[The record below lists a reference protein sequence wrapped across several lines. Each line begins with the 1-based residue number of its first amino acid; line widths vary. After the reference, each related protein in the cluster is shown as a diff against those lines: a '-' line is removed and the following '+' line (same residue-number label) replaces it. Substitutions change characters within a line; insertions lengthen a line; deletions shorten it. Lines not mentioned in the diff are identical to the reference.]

1 MACCA
6 LLVANSVL
14 TPLTSR
20 RAARHAGAHAPGGNV
35 VALSGTPTI
44 MAFDGQTARAF
55 IGVRNYD
62 VGGIA
67 VVDLRAGRLL
77 SELDVDTRPLAL
89 VLARLARR
97 VFVLTAGTDL
107 TRGRGRVIVLD
118 AASGARQRSI
128 AVAGEPNALAVDEAR
143 QRVLVTVHTGG
154 GAAVAIYDMRSLALI
169 ARLPLEADARPIAI
183 TAADGQ
189 ALVVTSAGRV
199 YLIVEARARVA
210 HVIQMGQGA
219 ALVAVD
225 ARSGRAFVAN
235 PVSNTVGVIDTA
247 SGTLL
252 RTVPV
257 GVTPDGLGVSP
268 ATRRVLVANAADGT
282 ITLLDSRSGTP
293 LRAVAVGAD
302 PSGVIVAE
310 HAGLAV
316 IPTAEGLAVVDTAS
330 GALLRR
336 IAILNGAAAVA
347 LDDQSAQAVVA
358 SATASVG
365 SSVVRLVDLRGIPRQ
380 APRPAGASG
389 DRSLAVLRAFVDA
402 YNSHDLPGV
411 LSTLSADID
420 YEDCRILRGK
430 GEVQAWLRVLFA
442 EHERLVQAH
451 IDVPHGP
458 MFPYLAAITAIR
470 VDDAVQARGHV
481 VWFAAKIGLTHDGGQ
496 VRFVRIGPDCPI

>member
-1 MACCA
+1 MRFTALACCA
-6 LLVANSVL
+6 LLVASSVL
-14 TPLTSR
+14 TPFAPR
-20 RAARHAGAHAPGGNV
+20 RTARHAGGV
-35 VALSGTPTI
+35 IALSGTPTA
-44 MAFDGQTARAF
+44 MAFDDRTARAF
-55 IGVRNYD
+55 ILVRNYD

-67 VVDLRAGRLL
+67 IVDLRAGRLL
-77 SELDVDTRPLAL
+77 SELDVDTQPLAL

-128 AVAGEPNALAVDEAR
+128 TVAGEPNALAVDEAR
-143 QRVLVTVHTGG
+143 QRVLVTVRTGG
-154 GAAVAIYDMRSLALI
+154 GAAVAIYDARSLAPL
-169 ARLPLEADARPIAI
+169 ARLPLEAGARPLAA

-199 YLIVEARARVA
+199 YLIDEARARVA

-235 PVSNTVGVIDTA
+235 QVSNTVGVDP
-247 SGTLL
+247 G
-252 RTVPV
+252 
-257 GVTPDGLGVSP
+257 GV
-268 ATRRVLVANAADGT
+268 A
-282 ITLLDSRSGTP
+282 
-293 LRAVAVGAD
+293 
-302 PSGVIVAE
+302 VAE

-316 IPTAEGLAVVDTAS
+316 IPTAEGVAVVDAAS

-347 LDDQSAQAVVA
+347 LDDQSAQAVVT

-380 APRPAGASG
+380 APRPAGPSG

-402 YNSHDLPGV
+402 YNSHDLAGV
-411 LSTLSADID
+411 VSTLAPNID
-420 YEDCRILRGK
+420 YADCRIMRGK

-442 EHERLVQAH
+442 EHERLLQAR
-451 IDVPHGP
+451 ISVPRGP
-458 MFPYLAAITAIR
+458 MFPYAAAITAIR
-470 VDDAVQARGHV
+470 VDDAVRARRQVAWIG
-481 VWFAAKIGLTHDGGQ
+481 AKIALTHDGGQ
-496 VRFVRIGPDCPI
+496 VRLVSIGPDCPI